1 MEGDNFMAKSHPV
14 STFAVLIAM
23 LFAMAFILIQFHS
36 CSASVQPTNS
46 GIIGTVMIGP
56 ISPVEKVG
64 EINVKPYQNAVIF
77 IMDAAGKQK
86 IAETTSDQEGRFR
99 VNLAPA
105 TYQLLPQ
112 TPKNRSLPI
121 GIPKM
126 VVVEAGKFTE
136 ITVSYDSG
144 IR

>member
-1 MEGDNFMAKSHPV
+1 MAKSHPIRTY
-14 STFAVLIAM
+14 SLWIALLLAVTLI
-23 LFAMAFILIQFHS
+23 LTRCRS
-36 CSASVQPTNS
+36 CAAPVQPTDS
-46 GIIGTVMIGP
+46 GITGTVMIGP
-56 ISPVEKVG
+56 ISPVEKEG
-64 EINVKPYQNAVIF
+64 EINEKPYPNAVIF

-86 IAETTSDQEGRFR
+86 IAETTSDQDGRFK

-112 TPKNRSLPI
+112 TPKNQPFPI
-121 GIPKM
+121 GIPQM
-126 VVVEAGKFTE
+126 VVVEARKFTE